1 MDISPIINL
10 ILLLAF
16 TYFIASLLVTSVNEA
31 IAGSFKLR
39 QKQLRSGLTNLFFSQ
54 KEEWVRYIEG
64 DFMKSPFIESLKKD
78 ALSFPAYIPAR
89 NFALAVLTHCG
100 IDRNKLNTA
109 DVIEAIN
116 NAECLPSKMKDVV
129 KGFLQQGVVNIPE
142 LEKNLEEFYNNAM
155 DRVSGFYK
163 RKIRLITFFIGLSL
177 AVALNIDT
185 IKIVGDGLSDRDR
198 LERTGDA
205 IAQQIASVNK
215 DGAMNLIM
223 GDDAV
228 TIHTKTDPQLAI
240 DSSLSFK
247 SVTERL
253 QREQAKGRSIVMTY
267 KQTTGYKMGYPSMKA
282 FRQEWLGS
290 GTGFLSGLGLLLK
303 KLLGVVLTAFALQLG
318 SNYWFGVLNKV
329 ISIRAAGVKPDAKKE
344 DR

>member
-1 MDISPIINL
+1 MEISPIINL

-39 QKQLRSGLTNLFFSQ
+39 QKQLKDGLTNLFFTQ
-54 KEEWVRYIEG
+54 KEEWARYIEG

-78 ALSFPAYIPAR
+78 AESFPAYIPAR

-100 IDRNKLNTA
+100 IDRDNLTTKDVMTAIDNTT
-109 DVIEAIN
+109 
-116 NAECLPSKMKDVV
+116 CLPAKMKDVV
-129 KGFLQQGVVNIPE
+129 KGFLQQGVVNMPE

-155 DRVSGFYK
+155 DRVSGWYK
-163 RKIRLITFFIGLSL
+163 RKIRLITFFVGLAL
-177 AVALNIDT
+177 AISLNIDT
-185 IKIVGDGLSDRDR
+185 IKIVADGLSDKDR
-198 LERTGDA
+198 LEKTGDG
-205 IAQQIASVNK
+205 IVQQLANINK
-215 DGAMNLIM
+215 DGTMNVVM
-223 GDDAV
+223 GDTTV
-228 TIHTKTDPQLAI
+228 TIRTRTEPQLAI

-253 QREQAKGRSIVMTY
+253 RKEQARDRSIVMTY
-267 KQTTGYKMGYPSMKA
+267 KQTTGYKMGYPSFKD
-282 FRQEWLGS
+282 FGKEWLGPDE
-290 GTGFLSGLGLLLK
+290 GFLVSLGWLLK

-329 ISIRAAGVKPDAKKE
+329 ASIRAAGVKPGEKAEK
-344 DR
+344 